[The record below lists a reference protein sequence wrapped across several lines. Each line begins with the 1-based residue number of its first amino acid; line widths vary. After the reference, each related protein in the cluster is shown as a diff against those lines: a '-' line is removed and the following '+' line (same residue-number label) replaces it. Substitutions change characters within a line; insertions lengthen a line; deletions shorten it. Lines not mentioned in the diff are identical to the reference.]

1 MSLFKRGCPNRGQ
14 DIVYYSRVK
23 SKSGS
28 VFSPELC
35 MFNLN
40 TVRGREQLTGWLLIA
55 PALLLLLLVFAYPI
69 GRAFWLSLFT
79 KNLGT
84 NLQPIFAGAGN
95 YSRMMGD
102 GRFWQSIGNT
112 SLFTAIAVSIELVL
126 GMGVALVLNQT
137 FRGRGL
143 ARTIAILPW
152 ALPTALIGLTWKWI
166 FDTENGVFN
175 DILRRLHLIQDPIN
189 WLGEPTLA
197 LLATISA
204 DIWKTTSF
212 VAILLLAGLQSIP
225 QDLYEAHAIDG
236 ATAWQ
241 SFRQITLP
249 LLMPQILIAVLF
261 RFAQSFGVFDLIK
274 VMTEGGPAGATEMV
288 SLYIYATVMRYLDFG
303 YGAALVVVT
312 FLVLIV
318 AVAIATLILSKLR
331 TNISGANP

>member
-1 MSLFKRGCPNRGQ
+1 MSNF
-14 DIVYYSRVK
+14 
-23 SKSGS
+23 
-28 VFSPELC
+28 
-35 MFNLN
+35 N

-84 NLQPIFAGAGN
+84 NLQPVFAGVGN

-112 SLFTAIAVSIELVL
+112 SIFTAIAVTIELVL

-152 ALPTALIGLTWKWI
+152 ALPTALIGLTWTWI
-166 FDTENGVFN
+166 FNDQYGVLN
-175 DILRRLHLIQDPIN
+175 DILLRLPILEWLEQLRSGTWNLPKFLRWFPILLRWIFPNSIPEPPFN
-189 WLGEPTLA
+189 WLGDPTLA
-197 LLATISA
+197 LFATIAA

-225 QDLYEAHAIDG
+225 KDLYEAHAIDG

-249 LLMPQILIAVLF
+249 LLRPQILIAVLF

-318 AVAIATLILSKLR
+318 AVAIATFILSKLR
-331 TNISGANP
+331 TNISGAQ

>member
-1 MSLFKRGCPNRGQ
+1 MP
-14 DIVYYSRVK
+14 
-23 SKSGS
+23 
-28 VFSPELC
+28 
-35 MFNLN
+35 NLN
-40 TVRGREQLTGWLLIA
+40 TERSRERLTGWFLIA

-84 NLQPIFAGAGN
+84 NLQPVFAGAGN

-102 GRFWQSIGNT
+102 GRFWQSIWNT
-112 SLFTAIAVSIELVL
+112 TFFTAIAVSIEMIL

-152 ALPTALIGLTWKWI
+152 ALPTALIGLTWTWI
-166 FDTENGVFN
+166 FNDQYGVLN
-175 DILRRLHLIQDPIN
+175 DMLLRLPILEWLEQLRSGTLSLPRFLRWFPILLRWIFPNSIPVPPFN
-189 WLGEPTLA
+189 WLGDPTLA
-197 LLATISA
+197 MFATIAA

-225 QDLYEAHAIDG
+225 EDLYEAHAIDG
-236 ATAWQ
+236 ATPFQ

-288 SLYIYATVMRYLDFG
+288 SIYIYATVMRYLDFG

-318 AVAIATLILSKLR
+318 AVAIATFLLSKLR
-331 TNISGANP
+331 THISGAQ